1 MALILNKT
9 ALKYMSINCA
19 MLGTKTVNWLLFCDN
34 ASRVQKVGKKFVQK
48 DRSG

>member
-19 MLGTKTVNWLLFCDN
+19 MLGTKTVKWLLFCDN
-34 ASRVQKVGKKFVQK
+34 ASRLHKVGQNFFQNY
-48 DRSG
+48 RSG